1 MSEQGRFGTLQARL
15 LAAFLGVAVL
25 AIAVLAGLILWTSRG
40 DVNNLVNRQRQ
51 TTLNDT
57 AAALADVYREVGG
70 WTNADIRGARALAT
84 AAGATLEVKDASG
97 AIVFA
102 PGQGVGR
109 GRSTG
114 AGKGQSSG
122 LTELGQARSKAVVVS
137 GKRVGTVTLR
147 FPKNTLPP
155 AEKQLRTALIKTTL
169 IGAGVAVVIA
179 LLAAALVAGWIR
191 RPLQRLIEAVRR
203 LEGGDRGARA
213 NLSAPGELGEL
224 AQAVDRMASSL
235 EREDEL
241 RKALVSDV
249 AHEIRTPVTILQ
261 AECESMLDGV
271 TKPTPERISSLH
283 DEVLR
288 LGRLV
293 EDLEALAHAEAAGLR
308 LERQH
313 VDLAEVA
320 GATARLY
327 RAQFDAAEVELDL
340 RLAPAFLE
348 GDPARLGQ
356 IVRNLLAN
364 ALKFTPPGG
373 HVELAVE
380 PSEGGE
386 AKLAVTDT
394 GRGIPEQ
401 ELAHVFE
408 RFWRGAGAR
417 GTEGS
422 GVGLAVASEL
432 AKAHGGRIE
441 VDSREG
447 AGSTFTLVI
456 PSS

>member
-1 MSEQGRFGTLQARL
+1 MSESGRFGTLQVRL

-25 AIAVLAGLILWTSRG
+25 AIAVLSGLILWTSRG

-70 WTNADIRGARALAT
+70 WTNADIRGARTLAT

-114 AGKGQSSG
+114 AGKGQSPG
-122 LTELGQARSKAVVVS
+122 LTELGEARSKAVVVS
-137 GKRVGTVTLR
+137 GKRVGSVTLR

-155 AEKQLRTALIKTTL
+155 AEKQLRTALTKTTL
-169 IGAGVAVVIA
+169 IGAGIAVVIA
-179 LLAAALVAGWIR
+179 LLAGALVAGWIR
-191 RPLQRLIEAVRR
+191 RPLRRLIEAVRR

-249 AHEIRTPVTILQ
+249 AHEIRTPVTVLQ

-308 LERQH
+308 LERQR

-320 GATARLY
+320 GATAQLY
-327 RAQFDAAEVELDL
+327 RAQFGAAEVELVL
-340 RLAPAFLE
+340 SLMPAFLE
-348 GDPARLGQ
+348 GDAARLGQ
-356 IVRNLLAN
+356 IVRNLLVN

-373 HVELAVE
+373 RVELAVE
-380 PSEGGE
+380 PSEGM
-386 AKLAVTDT
+386 AKLTVADT
-394 GRGIPEQ
+394 GQGIPEQ

-432 AKAHGGRIE
+432 AKAHGGQIQVE
-441 VDSREG
+441 SREG
-447 AGSTFTLVI
+447 EGSTFTLLI
-456 PSS
+456 PGS

>member
-1 MSEQGRFGTLQARL
+1 MAERSTFGTLQVRL
-15 LAAFLGVAVL
+15 LAAFLGVAFV
-25 AIAVLAGLILWTSRG
+25 AVAVLAGLILWTSHG
-40 DVNNLVNRQRQ
+40 DVNTLVNRQRQ
-51 TTLNDT
+51 TTLSDT
-57 AAALADVYREVGG
+57 AATLADVYREVGG
-70 WTNADIRGARALAT
+70 WTNADIRSARALAT
-84 AAGATLEVKDASG
+84 AAGATLEVKDANG
-97 AIVFA
+97 TIVFA

-109 GRSTG
+109 GRLTG
-114 AGKGQSSG
+114 AGKGQSPDP
-122 LTELGQARSKAVVVS
+122 TELGQAKSKAVVVS

-155 AEKQLRTALIKTTL
+155 AEKQLRSALTKTTL
-169 IGAGVAVVIA
+169 IGAGIAVVIA
-179 LLAAALVAGWIR
+179 LLAGALVAGWIR
-191 RPLQRLIEAVRR
+191 RPLLRLIEAVRK
-203 LEGGDRGARA
+203 LEGGDRAARA

-249 AHEIRTPVTILQ
+249 AHEIRTPVTVLQ

-271 TKPTPERISSLH
+271 TEPTPERISSLH

-308 LERQH
+308 LERQR

-320 GATARLY
+320 GAVAQLY
-327 RAQFDAAEVELDL
+327 RAQFGAAEVELDL
-340 RLAPAFLE
+340 RLTPTFIE
-348 GDPARLGQ
+348 GDAARLGQ
-356 IVRNLLAN
+356 IVRNLLVN

-373 HVELAVE
+373 QVELAVE
-380 PSEGGE
+380 PSEGK
-386 AKLAVTDT
+386 AKLTITDT
-394 GRGIPEQ
+394 GQGIPEQ

-408 RFWRGAGAR
+408 RFWRGTGAR
-417 GTEGS
+417 RTEGS

-432 AKAHGGRIE
+432 AKAHGGQIE
-441 VDSREG
+441 VESREG
-447 AGSTFTLVI
+447 EGSIFTLLI
-456 PSS
+456 PGS

>member
-40 DVNNLVNRQRQ
+40 DVNTLVERQRQ
-51 TTLNDT
+51 TTLSGT
-57 AAALADVYREVGG
+57 AVALADVYREVGG
-70 WTNADIRGARALAT
+70 WTNADIRAARALAS

-97 AIVFA
+97 AIIFA

-114 AGKGQSSG
+114 AGKGQSPG
-122 LTELGQARSKAVVVS
+122 LMELGQARSKAVVVS

-155 AEKQLRTALIKTTL
+155 AEKQLRTALTKTTL
-169 IGAGVAVVIA
+169 IGAGIAVVIA
-179 LLAAALVAGWIR
+179 LLAGVLVAGWIR

-203 LEGGDRGARA
+203 LESGDRGARA

-249 AHEIRTPVTILQ
+249 AHEIRTPVTVLQ

-271 TKPTPERISSLH
+271 TEPTPERISSLH

-293 EDLEALAHAEAAGLR
+293 EDLEALAHAEAAALR
-308 LERQH
+308 LERQR

-320 GATARLY
+320 SETAQLY
-327 RAQFDAAEVELDL
+327 RAQFGAAEIDLDL
-340 RLAPAFLE
+340 RLTPAFIE
-348 GDPARLGQ
+348 GDAARLGQ
-356 IVRNLLAN
+356 IVRNLLVN

-373 HVELAVE
+373 RVELAVE
-380 PSEGGE
+380 PSEGK
-386 AKLAVTDT
+386 AKLTVADT
-394 GRGIPEQ
+394 GQGIPEQ

-417 GTEGS
+417 STEGS

-432 AKAHGGRIE
+432 ARAHGGQIE

-447 AGSTFTLVI
+447 EGSAFTLLI

>member
-1 MSEQGRFGTLQARL
+1 MPEHARFGTLQTRL
-15 LAAFLGVAVL
+15 LVAFLAVAVL
-25 AIAVLAGLILWTSRG
+25 AVATLAGLILWTSRG
-40 DVNNLVNRQRQ
+40 DVNTLVNRQRQ
-51 TTLNDT
+51 ATLADTTG
-57 AAALADVYREVGG
+57 ALADAYKEAGG
-70 WTNADIRGARALAT
+70 WTNADIRSARALAS
-84 AAGATLEVKDASG
+84 AAGATLEVKDSSG

-102 PGQGVGR
+102 PGQGAGR
-109 GRSTG
+109 GRPTG
-114 AGKGQSSG
+114 AGNGQPPDLS
-122 LTELGQARSKAVVVS
+122 ELGQAKSKAVTVS
-137 GKRVGTVTLR
+137 GKRVGSATLR

-155 AEKQLRTALIKTTL
+155 AEQQLRRKLTTTTL
-169 IGAGVAVVIA
+169 VGAGIAMAVA
-179 LLAAALVAGWIR
+179 LLVGALVAGWIR
-191 RPLQRLIEAVRR
+191 RPLRRLIEAVRR

-224 AQAVDRMASSL
+224 AHALDRMASSL

-261 AECESMLDGV
+261 AECESMLDGIAE
-271 TKPTPERISSLH
+271 PTPERISSLH

-308 LERQH
+308 LERLR
-313 VDLAEVA
+313 VDLAEIVS
-320 GATARLY
+320 ATAQLY
-327 RAQFDAAEVELDL
+327 RAQFGAAEVELDL
-340 RLAPAFLE
+340 RLTPAFVD
-348 GDPARLGQ
+348 GDAARLGQ

-373 HVELAVE
+373 RVELSVE
-380 PSEGGE
+380 E
-386 AKLAVTDT
+386 AAGWARLAVADT
-394 GRGIPEQ
+394 GQGIPEQ

-432 AKAHGGRIE
+432 AGAHGGRIE
-441 VDSREG
+441 AESREG
-447 AGSTFTLVI
+447 EGSTFTLLI
-456 PSS
+456 PAS

>member
-25 AIAVLAGLILWTSRG
+25 AVAVLAGLILWTSRG
-40 DVNNLVNRQRQ
+40 DVNTLVNRQRQ
-51 TTLNDT
+51 TTLS
-57 AAALADVYREVGG
+57 ASVAALADAYREAGG

-84 AAGATLEVKDASG
+84 AAGATLEVKDANG
-97 AIVFA
+97 KIVFA

-109 GRSTG
+109 GRSNG
-114 AGKGQSSG
+114 AGKGQPPG

-137 GKRVGTVTLR
+137 GKRVGTATLR

-155 AEKQLRTALIKTTL
+155 AEKQLRTTLTKTTL
-169 IGAGVAVVIA
+169 IGAGIAVVIA
-179 LLAAALVAGWIR
+179 LLAGALVAGWIR
-191 RPLQRLIEAVRR
+191 RPLRRLIEAVRR
-203 LEGGDRGARA
+203 LEGGDRSARA

-249 AHEIRTPVTILQ
+249 AHEIRTPVTVLQ

-293 EDLEALAHAEAAGLR
+293 EDLEALSHAEAAGLR
-308 LERQH
+308 LERRR
-313 VDLAEVA
+313 VDLADVA
-320 GATARLY
+320 NATAQLY
-327 RAQFDAAEVELDL
+327 RAQFGAAEVELDL
-340 RLAPAFLE
+340 RLTAAFVE
-348 GDPARLGQ
+348 GDAARLGQ
-356 IVRNLLAN
+356 IVRNLLVN

-373 HVELAVE
+373 RVELAVE
-380 PSEGGE
+380 RSGGK
-386 AKLAVTDT
+386 AKLTVTDT
-394 GRGIPEQ
+394 GQGIPEE
-401 ELAHVFE
+401 ELARVFE

-417 GTEGS
+417 HTEGS
-422 GVGLAVASEL
+422 GVGLAVAFEL
-432 AKAHGGRIE
+432 AKAHSGQLE
-441 VDSREG
+441 VESQEG
-447 AGSTFTLVI
+447 EGSTFTLLI